1 MPRAGKPLPGS
12 ACATA
17 MTKLLPCQVKV
28 PQPLIDCGNRSIWN
42 GEKNRV
48 TGRNQRFRRGEAPCA
63 SPRRRLLGRFSVPA
77 MIAGHRNAALDKP
90 FAQGEANFSRS
101 KKSYL
106 HPITLPFPVRV
117 TRWGSVPEQRTCR
130 EHAGTVSYSEYHPF
144 LAHLFRWTNAAIVS
158 SAFPKV
164 KGGKP
169 PFPLADAIRFSS
181 RSRCVSAYFPKFF
194 VLWSPWAALRSP
206 PRDSAG
212 RGVRQSP

>member
-12 ACATA
+12 TCATA

-117 TRWGSVPEQRTCR
+117 TRWVVRARAADLQGTCR
-130 EHAGTVSYSEYHPF
+130 YSF
-144 LAHLFRWTNAAIVS
+144 LFGIPSVS
-158 SAFPKV
+158 S
-164 KGGKP
+164 P
-169 PFPLADAIRFSS
+169 PFPVDQRGYCIIRLSKS
-181 RSRCVSAYFPKFF
+181 KGGQAPLYPGRCDKIFQPFPLCFCLF
-194 VLWSPWAALRSP
+194 P
-206 PRDSAG
+206 
-212 RGVRQSP
+212 